1 VIAVE
6 WGVAEHDPRPR
17 ALASMVLAV
26 MGLRERVLSGAILE
40 RRAPRTV
47 EARVRAVV
55 DEAFARLAL
64 GFADVDVPAGAR

>member
-1 VIAVE
+1 
-6 WGVAEHDPRPR
+6 
-17 ALASMVLAV
+17 MVLAV

-64 GFADVDVPAGAR
+64 CFADVDLPAGAG